1 MINFYLSKNSIFIN
15 MKLLQE
21 LHNLILEKYI
31 GSVTSN
37 IEISIKFDIKKTSHA
52 TDQFTRTGIKGY
64 NESPIS
70 NSELLEFLN
79 ISKSKITEKIA
90 SQEIIDGS
98 KFVLKSNDWE
108 MACPI
113 IAKQRGDFK
122 WEMLVLTVFRESP
135 ENPFRVG
142 KNQLILWV

>member
-1 MINFYLSKNSIFIN
+1 

-37 IEISIKFDIKKTSHA
+37 IEISIDFDIKKTNHA
-52 TDQFTRTGIKGY
+52 TDRFTRTGIEGY
-64 NESPIS
+64 NDSPIS

-79 ISKSKITEKIA
+79 ISKSKISEKIA
-90 SQEIIDGS
+90 SQEIVNAS
-98 KFVLKSNDWE
+98 KFVIKSNEWE

-113 IAKQRGDFK
+113 IAKQKGDFK

-135 ENPFRVG
+135 DNPFRVG
-142 KNQLILWV
+142 KNQLTLWV

>member
-1 MINFYLSKNSIFIN
+1 MINFYLSKNFIFIN

-37 IEISIKFDIKKTSHA
+37 IEISIKFDVKKTSHA
-52 TDQFTRTGIKGY
+52 TDQFTRTGIEGY
-64 NESPIS
+64 NETPIS

-79 ISKSKITEKIA
+79 ISKSKISEKIA
-90 SQEIIDGS
+90 SQEIVDGS
-98 KFVLKSNDWE
+98 KFVLKSNEWE

-113 IAKQRGDFK
+113 VAKQKVVVFGGATGD
-122 WEMLVLTVFRESP
+122 T
-135 ENPFRVG
+135 G
-142 KNQLILWV
+142 KYSMTGETYMFNILNKQW